1 MSKKLLFNT
10 SIQSSEPELDK
21 NYNYYVFD
29 TSKVSGSTTISLL
42 SEIDEDSW
50 DELTDWGD
58 GTIDSS
64 QKHTYA
70 SDGIY
75 TVKTKYTVCGKDSLD
90 DLRAYLYDEY
100 KNTILM
106 LIKCL
111 NVVPNVSVRIS
122 NMFYNC
128 SNLTYADVS
137 NIKTSSNFTDT
148 SGMFYW
154 CTKLEELN
162 LSNLNMDNVTTTTDM
177 FTQCSKLHIAN
188 VKMDNCSESTIA
200 KLTELIPA

>member
-29 TSKVSGSTTISLL
+29 TSKVSGSTTVSLL
-42 SEIDEDSW
+42 DRIDRDTW
-50 DELTDWGD
+50 DGLTDWGD

-70 SDGIY
+70 ADGIY
-75 TVKTKYTVCGKDSLD
+75 TVKTKYTVHGKDSLD
-90 DLRAYLYDEY
+90 DLRVNLYDEY
-100 KNTILM
+100 KNTVLM
-106 LIKCL
+106 LVKCL
-111 NVVPNVSVRIS
+111 NIVPNVSVRLLY
-122 NMFYNC
+122 MFAYC
-128 SNLTYADVS
+128 SNLTYANLS
-137 NIKTSSNFTDT
+137 NIKTTSNFTDM
-148 SGMFYW
+148 SSMFFY
-154 CTKLEELN
+154 CTNLETLD
-162 LSNLNMDNVTTTTDM
+162 LSNWNMDSVTTTTDM